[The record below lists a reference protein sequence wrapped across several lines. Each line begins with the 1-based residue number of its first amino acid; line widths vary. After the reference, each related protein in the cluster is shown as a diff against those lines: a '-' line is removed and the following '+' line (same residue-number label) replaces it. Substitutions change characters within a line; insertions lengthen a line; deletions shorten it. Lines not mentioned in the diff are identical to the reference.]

1 MRPPPGRVDVAIV
14 GAGAA
19 GLAASTVLRGAGR
32 RCVLLEAGGRIG
44 GRAHTVHPA
53 CLDGA
58 RFDTGATWLHQTD
71 RNPLVRLARA
81 RGIPLTPAHQGPHR
95 LFVDDRAARPDEVAA
110 YEAAATEWQRRVR
123 LHGDDTD
130 MPLAQ
135 AAGAAAGA
143 AGPWTANIEN
153 WEGAIIAACDAD
165 ALGLRDWRRNQLD
178 EGDLSPPDGVGALL
192 AGLLGP
198 IAGPAQLD
206 TPVEAIEWGGD
217 EGCRL
222 HGPRGSVRADAVIV
236 TVATGVLRAGRIAF
250 RPALPP
256 ATLAAIDGLPMGLL
270 SKLALPAAGGD
281 RLGLDDGT
289 LLEHRLASRGAPGM
303 LLSAWPA
310 GLPYVAGFY
319 GGRHARGLE
328 GRPDEALAEARRLL
342 RRLLGARAADA
353 LDPQRG
359 FATAWADDPLFGG
372 AYAYCPP
379 GRAESRAA
387 LAEPLGDG
395 CLLFAGEACRD
406 DGLAGTVGGA
416 LADGE
421 RAARLLLRR
430 RFGVESAPALAD
442 GFPRD
447 PDPV

>member
-1 MRPPPGRVDVAIV
+1 MTPPPGRVDVAIV

-19 GLAASTVLRGAGR
+19 GLAVAAALRGAGR

-44 GRAHTVHPA
+44 GRAHTVHPQ
-53 CLDGA
+53 CLGGA

-81 RGIPLTPAHQGPHR
+81 RGIRLVPAHQGPHR
-95 LFVDDRAARPDEVAA
+95 LFVDDRPARPDEAAA
-110 YEAAATEWQRRVR
+110 YEAAGEDWQRRVR
-123 LHGDDTD
+123 GHRGDVD
-130 MPLAQ
+130 MPLVQ
-135 AAGAAAGA
+135 AAGPP
-143 AGPWTANIEN
+143 GPWTANIEN
-153 WEGAIIAACDAD
+153 WEGAIIAAADAD
-165 ALGLRDWRRNQLD
+165 TLGLRDWRRNQLD
-178 EGDLSPPDGVGALL
+178 ENDLSPPEGVGALL
-192 AGLLGP
+192 AALLGP
-198 IAGPAQLD
+198 MAGPVQFA
-206 TPVEAIEWGGD
+206 TPVEAIEWGGS

-236 TVATGVLRAGRIAF
+236 TVSSGVLRAGRIAF
-250 RPALPP
+250 EPALPP
-256 ATLAAIDGLPMGLL
+256 TTLAAIDGLPMGLL
-270 SKLALPAAGGD
+270 SKLALPARGED
-281 RLGLDDGT
+281 RLGLDHGT

-310 GLPYVAGFY
+310 GLPYLAGFY

-342 RRLLGARAADA
+342 HRLLGDGA
-353 LDPQRG
+353 LDAVDPERG
-359 FATAWADDPLFGG
+359 FVTAWAHDPLFGG

-387 LAEPLGDG
+387 LAAPLGDAR
-395 CLLFAGEACRD
+395 LLFAGEACRA

-421 RAARLLLRR
+421 RAAHLVLRR
-430 RFGVESAPALAD
+430 RFGMESAPILAD
-442 GFPRD
+442 GFPRA